1 MTQVEPVPELIPP
14 PTGLGLEDFGH
25 DFMRLVLHRD
35 RIMASIDRI
44 LGEDFA
50 LGPIGAGPGRRLA
63 RATARGRY
71 GKTYGEE
78 LPDPELGYR
87 VFLPVDVDFDLD
99 LHVDNL
105 RFHADLI
112 VPIEIRMRVERP
124 LTIHW
129 DITPPTPESVVLKV
143 NTSDRRSAIVQRVA
157 GIDDELRR
165 FLVRFVTRELE
176 KPHVVKATR
185 LDLLA
190 MIDNAWPA
198 LADQFLPNSPE
209 DRLG

>member
-1 MTQVEPVPELIPP
+1 MTRLRALSGLVIVLTGISDSVTSGESARSQGLPHSMTQVEPVPELIPP

-105 RFHADLI
+105 RF
-112 VPIEIRMRVERP
+112 
-124 LTIHW
+124 
-129 DITPPTPESVVLKV
+129 TPT
-143 NTSDRRSAIVQRVA
+143 
-157 GIDDELRR
+157 
-165 FLVRFVTRELE
+165 
-176 KPHVVKATR
+176 
-185 LDLLA
+185 
-190 MIDNAWPA
+190 
-198 LADQFLPNSPE
+198 
-209 DRLG
+209 